1 MALTEYG
8 DISPRTAGYAVP
20 GFLKRASHFNI
31 FGTYGQSIKM
41 PQNKGQTVKWRRYNA
56 LAPAL
61 TPIVEGV
68 TPAGKKLTKT
78 DVTAVLK
85 QYGDYVELT
94 DVIEDTHED
103 PVLSE
108 SMDILGEQA
117 GQTLDMV
124 LEGIL
129 RGGTNVIYSGGTSR
143 ATVTKPITKGMQRL
157 ATRALKRQNAGKITK
172 VLSSNVNYGTK
183 PVAAS
188 YVAITHSDCE
198 SDIRDLPG
206 FVPVEEY
213 GQLSPYENEIG
224 KVEDVRYVVSTSI
237 EPIVNGG
244 GAKGASGSEMLSE
257 SGTNAD
263 VYPIYIVGANAYGDV
278 ALKGKESISPK
289 VVNPKTP
296 SKSDKLGQRGHVGW
310 ITYYTGAILND
321 AWMIRLEVAVTEA
334 PADN

>member
-1 MALTEYG
+1 MAVTKFG

-20 GFLKRASHFNI
+20 GFLKRADNYNI
-31 FGTYGQSIKM
+31 FGKYGQSLKM
-41 PQNKGQTVKWRRYNA
+41 PKNKGQVVKWRKYNA
-56 LAPAL
+56 LAPAMIPL
-61 TPIVEGV
+61 VEGV

-78 DVTAVLK
+78 DVTAELK
-85 QYGDYVELT
+85 QYGDYIELT
-94 DVIEDTHED
+94 DVIMDTHED
-103 PVLSE
+103 PVLNE

-124 LEGIL
+124 LEGVV

-143 ATVTKPITKGMQRL
+143 ATVTKPITKGAQRL
-157 ATRALKRQNAGKITK
+157 ATRALKRQKARKITK
-172 VLSSNVNYGTK
+172 VLKSNVNYGTK

-188 YVAITHSDCE
+188 FVGITHSDVE
-198 SDIRDLPG
+198 SDVREMPG

-237 EPIVNGG
+237 EPIADGG
-244 GAKGASGSEMLSE
+244 GAKAASGTAMLSE

-263 VYPIYIVGANAYGDV
+263 VYPIYIIGADAYGDV
-278 ALKGKESISPK
+278 ALKGKDSVVPK
-289 VVNPKTP
+289 VVNPDTP
-296 SKSDKLGQRGHVGW
+296 SKSDKLGQIGSVGW

-321 AWMIRLEVAVTEA
+321 AWIVRLEVAVTET
-334 PADN
+334 PSDV